1 MFLLGI
7 FCFRARPL
15 RSKNGR
21 GLLQGTK
28 RLYLVRQLREWNSPH
43 LRAFIK
49 AFLADWTQTSWD
61 ITTIMAEGDRVM
73 VERLDRTA
81 LGEVK
86 VDLPCCGVF
95 VMEDGKIKE
104 WRDYFDLATYTNA
117 LTPPEK

>member
-1 MFLLGI
+1 M
-7 FCFRARPL
+7 PTQPV
-15 RSKNGR
+15 
-21 GLLQGTK
+21 QGHT
-28 RLYLVRQLREWNSPH
+28 H

-81 LGEVK
+81 LGKVK